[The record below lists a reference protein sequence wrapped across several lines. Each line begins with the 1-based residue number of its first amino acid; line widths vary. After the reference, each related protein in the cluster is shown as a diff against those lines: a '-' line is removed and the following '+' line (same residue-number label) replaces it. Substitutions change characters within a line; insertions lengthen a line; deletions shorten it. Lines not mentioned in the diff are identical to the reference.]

1 MNIEMTMG
9 YLIDHTL
16 IEALFDQTHENHE
29 QALSLIYF
37 LDQKQLYITFSELI
51 KVMNFCKEYDDETKK
66 EMFRLITEI
75 TKVLNIYENEIFK
88 KILGIYVRFNGEFDF
103 SDCINIYYMNYRK
116 FWNFVSFDD
125 RYDKVDKV
133 KRVYNVKNGEII
145 KKQ

>member
-1 MNIEMTMG
+1 MTIG

-16 IEALFDQTHENHE
+16 IEALFDQTHDNHE
-29 QALSLIYF
+29 QALSLIHF

-51 KVMNFCKEYDDETKK
+51 KVMNFCKEYDDKTKK

-75 TKVLNIYENEIFK
+75 TTVLNIYENETFK
-88 KILGIYVRFNGEFDF
+88 KILRTYTRFNGEFDF

-125 RYDKVDKV
+125 RYDNVDKV
-133 KRVYNVKNGEII
+133 KRISDVENWKII
-145 KKQ
+145 IILD